1 MNTREAT
8 ALIASAVPELGGR
21 VWADFGAGD
30 GAFTRAL
37 VELLGSNSRIYAV
50 DRDAGALSAID
61 RWPSALRAQVTAVVA
76 DLSRPF
82 EIPGLE
88 PDLLD
93 GALFA
98 NSLHF
103 MRQADEVL
111 ARLASLVRPG
121 GRVVFVEYDR
131 RAPSRWVPYPI
142 PPTRLPALAAS
153 AGLSAPIIT
162 ATQPSAYGGELY
174 VAAADVRPTPGR
186 PMPVR

>member
-1 MNTREAT
+1 MNAREAT
-8 ALIASAVPELGGR
+8 ALIATAVPEPGGR

-30 GAFTRAL
+30 GTFTRAL
-37 VELLGSNSRIYAV
+37 VELLGSDSRIYAV
-50 DRDAGALSAID
+50 DRDAKALAEIE
-61 RWPSALRAQVTAVVA
+61 RWPSALRAQITPVVA

-88 PDLLD
+88 PALLD

-103 MRQADEVL
+103 MRHADEVL
-111 ARLASLVRPG
+111 ARLVSLVRPG

-142 PPTRLPALAAS
+142 PSARLHALAAS
-153 AGLSAPIIT
+153 AGLSTPSVT
-162 ATQPSAYGGELY
+162 AKQPSAYGGELY
-174 VAAADVRPTPGR
+174 VAAADVRR
-186 PMPVR
+186 PADD